1 MKEAPKHLGD
11 HREVLLY
18 QVLGVLCASE
28 DLIQEF
34 LVDREGLW
42 G

>member
-11 HREVLLY
+11 QREVLLD
-18 QVLGVLCASE
+18 QGLGVLCASE

-34 LVDREGLW
+34 LIDSEGLW
-42 G
+42 E